1 MNNMMEFRQSQLE
14 RLEDAGVIRHGE
26 HAHSVPKAD
35 RGTLRTRI
43 LRSVRDVLRGGA
55 R

>member
-14 RLEDAGVIRHGE
+14 RLEDAGVVKFG
-26 HAHSVPKAD
+26 AHSNSIPKTN

-43 LRSVRDVLRGGA
+43 ARSVREVLRGGA